1 MSFRVSTTKAIEFRS
16 KLGFKQ
22 HDIILCKH
30 QLMLMLTK
38 TTKIFANE
46 KVLLQRIVLR
56 YNIDLYFPEHQLAAE
71 VDSKGINK
79 RKENEIEEKIKKE
92 LGCKF
97 ISINPDKK
105 NLLIL
110 VLKFVKYGITS
121 LNQLK
126 NL

>member
-22 HDIILCKH
+22 HDIILCKQ

-56 YNIDLYFPEHQLAAE
+56 YNIDLYFPELQLAAE
-71 VDSKGINK
+71 VD
-79 RKENEIEEKIKKE
+79 
-92 LGCKF
+92 
-97 ISINPDKK
+97 
-105 NLLIL
+105 
-110 VLKFVKYGITS
+110 
-121 LNQLK
+121 
-126 NL
+126 

>member
-71 VDSKGINK
+71 VD
-79 RKENEIEEKIKKE
+79 
-92 LGCKF
+92 
-97 ISINPDKK
+97 
-105 NLLIL
+105 
-110 VLKFVKYGITS
+110 
-121 LNQLK
+121 
-126 NL
+126 